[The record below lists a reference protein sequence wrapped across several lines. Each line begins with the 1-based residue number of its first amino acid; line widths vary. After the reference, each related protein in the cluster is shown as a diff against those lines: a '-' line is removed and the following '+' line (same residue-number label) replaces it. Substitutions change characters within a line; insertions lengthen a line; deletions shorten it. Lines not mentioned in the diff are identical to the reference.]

1 MSFYENTLKNMN
13 KAAKLMKLDPETL
26 DTLSHPQKTMV
37 VTLPVRMD
45 NGKMEYFE
53 AYRVQHN
60 ELRGPFKGG
69 FRYFPAV
76 DLDEIK
82 ALATEMT
89 FKCAVVG
96 IPYGGGKGGVCCNA
110 KEMSE
115 GELERLTRKY
125 VQAVYQI
132 IGPEHDIPA
141 PDMYTNAQIMAWFMD
156 EYSRLVNQYSPGVV
170 TGKPIEVGGSLG
182 RGTATAQGG
191 AYVLE
196 ELMKL
201 KKMDPNKTKVVIQG
215 FGNAGSFAAEIL
227 HSMGYIIVGVSD
239 SKGGLYNEKGMDPF
253 CIVKSKKEKGSV
265 TNCNEGKVVKPGEI
279 LEKPCDVLVLAAMEN
294 QVTEENM
301 KKIKAKII
309 LELAN
314 GPTTAE
320 ADEHLSKKGVVIIP
334 DILAN
339 AGGVT
344 VSYFEWLQNHV
355 QYYWSLE
362 EIHEKLKRI
371 MIDSFKRVLDFQQKH
386 KCTMRMAAY
395 ISAFDR
401 LEKALKLRGSGAHL
415 RCKVYQKSN
424 A

>member
-1 MSFYENTLKNMN
+1 MNFYENTLKNMN
-13 KAAKLMKLDPETL
+13 KAAKIMHLDPETL
-26 DTLSHPQKTMV
+26 GTLSYPQKTLI

-45 NGKMEYFE
+45 DGHMEYFE
-53 AYRVQHN
+53 GYRVQHS

-69 FRYFPAV
+69 FRYLPSV
-76 DLDEIK
+76 NLDEIK
-82 ALATEMT
+82 ALATEMS
-89 FKCAVVG
+89 FKCAVAG

-132 IGPEHDIPA
+132 IGPNHDIPA
-141 PDMYTNAQIMAWFMD
+141 PDMYTNAQMMAWFMD

-182 RGTATAQGG
+182 RNTATAQGG

-196 ELMKL
+196 EYMKRNDM
-201 KKMDPNKTKVVIQG
+201 KAEGTKVIVQG

-227 HSMGYIIVGVSD
+227 HGMGFTIVGVSD
-239 SKGGLYNEKGMDPF
+239 SKGGLYNENGMDPF
-253 CIVKSKKEKGSV
+253 CIAKSKKEKGSV
-265 TNCNEGKVVKPGEI
+265 VNCNEGKVVEPMDI
-279 LEKPCDVLVLAAMEN
+279 LEKPCDILVLAAMEN
-294 QVTEENM
+294 QVTEANM
-301 KKIKAKII
+301 KNIKAKII

-314 GPTTAE
+314 GPTIAE
-320 ADEHLSKKGVVIIP
+320 ADEYLSKNGVVIIP

-344 VSYFEWLQNHV
+344 VSYFEWLQN
-355 QYYWSLE
+355 QQAYYWPLE
-362 EIHEKLKRI
+362 EIQVKLKRAMLEALVRI
-371 MIDSFKRVLDFQQKH
+371 LDFQNEH
-386 KCTMRMAAY
+386 KCTMREAAY

-401 LEKALKLRGSGAHL
+401 MEKALKLRGSGAHL
-415 RCKVYQKSN
+415 RCKVYNK
-424 A
+424 

>member
-1 MSFYENTLKNMN
+1 MSFYENTLKNMT
-13 KAAKLMKLDPETL
+13 KAAKLMTLDQETL
-26 DTLSHPQKTMV
+26 DSLSQPEKTLM

-45 NGKMEYFE
+45 DGQMKYFE
-53 AYRVQHN
+53 AYRVQHSG
-60 ELRGPFKGG
+60 LRGPFKGG
-69 FRYFPAV
+69 IRYFPQV

-96 IPYGGGKGGVCCNA
+96 IPYGGGKGGVCCDT
-110 KEMSE
+110 KKMSE

-125 VQAVYQI
+125 VQAIYQI
-132 IGPEHDIPA
+132 IGPDHDIPA
-141 PDMYTNAQIMAWFMD
+141 PDMYTTPQMMAWFMD
-156 EYSRLVNQYSPGVV
+156 EYSRLVSQYRPGVV

-191 AYVLE
+191 SYVLE
-196 ELMKL
+196 EYMKNHNL
-201 KKMDPNKTKVVIQG
+201 DPKSTKVVIQG
-215 FGNAGSFAAEIL
+215 FGNAGKYAAEIL
-227 HSMGYIIVGVSD
+227 HGMGYIITGISD
-239 SKGGLYNEKGMDPF
+239 SKGGVYSEAGLDPQCIDKAKNEKGTVQACNLGTP
-253 CIVKSKKEKGSV
+253 V
-265 TNCNEGKVVKPGEI
+265 TNEAL

-294 QVTEENM
+294 QITEENM
-301 KKIKAKII
+301 AKIKAKII

-320 ADEHLSKKGVVIIP
+320 ADEFLTKNGTVVIP

-344 VSYFEWLQNHV
+344 VSYFEWLQNHLM
-355 QYYWSLE
+355 YYWPIE
-362 EIHEKLKRI
+362 EVQTKLKRV
-371 MIDSFKRVLDFQQKH
+371 MIESLNRLLSFQQQH

-401 LEKALKLRGSGAHL
+401 LDKTKKLRGSGAHL
-415 RCKVYQKSN
+415 RCKLYHQ
-424 A
+424 

>member
-13 KAAKLMKLDPETL
+13 KAAKIMKLDSETL
-26 DTLSHPQKTMV
+26 EVLSHPQKTLM

-45 NGKMEYFE
+45 DGRMEYFD

-69 FRYFPAV
+69 VRYLPSV
-76 DLDEIK
+76 NLDEIK

-89 FKCAVVG
+89 FKCAVAG

-110 KEMSE
+110 KTMSE

-132 IGPEHDIPA
+132 IGPNHDIPA
-141 PDMYTNAQIMAWFMD
+141 PDMYTTPQMMAWFMD
-156 EYSRLVNQYSPGVV
+156 EYSRLVSQYSPGVV

-196 ELMKL
+196 AYMKRHDI
-201 KKMDPNKTKVVIQG
+201 KTEGTKVIIQG
-215 FGNAGSFAAEIL
+215 FGNAGSYAAEIL
-227 HSMGYIIVGVSD
+227 HGMGFTITGVSD
-239 SKGGLYNEKGMDPF
+239 SKGGLYNNDGMDPF
-253 CIVKSKKEKGSV
+253 CIAKSKKEKGSV
-265 TNCNEGKVVKPGEI
+265 QNCDEGKACTNEEL
-279 LEKPCDVLVLAAMEN
+279 LEKPCDILVLAAMEN
-294 QVTEENM
+294 QVNEKNADH
-301 KKIKAKII
+301 IKANII

-320 ADEHLSKKGVVIIP
+320 ADEHLAKKGVVIIP

-339 AGGVT
+339 SGGVT
-344 VSYFEWLQNHV
+344 VSYFEWLQN
-355 QYYWSLE
+355 QQAYYWPLE
-362 EIHEKLKRI
+362 EVEMKLKRA
-371 MIDSFKRVLDFQQKH
+371 MIEALVRILDFQNEY
-386 KCTMRMAAY
+386 KCTMREAAY

-401 LEKALKLRGSGAHL
+401 LDKARKLRGSGAHL
-415 RCKVYQKSN
+415 RCKVYHN
-424 A
+424 

>member
-13 KAAKLMKLDPETL
+13 KSAKIMHLDPETL
-26 DTLSHPQKTMV
+26 NTLSYPQKTMIV
-37 VTLPVRMD
+37 SLPVRMD
-45 NGKMEYFE
+45 DGRMEYFE
-53 AYRVQHN
+53 AYRVQHS

-69 FRYFPAV
+69 FRYLPAV

-89 FKCAVVG
+89 FKCAVVN
-96 IPYGGGKGGVCCNA
+96 IPFGGGKGGVCCNA
-110 KEMSE
+110 KEMSD

-156 EYSRLVNQYSPGVV
+156 EYSRLVSQYSPGVV
-170 TGKPIEVGGSLG
+170 TGKPIDVGGSLG
-182 RGTATAQGG
+182 RDAATAQGG
-191 AYVLE
+191 IYVLE
-196 ELMKL
+196 EYMKRNEL
-201 KKMDPNKTKVVIQG
+201 DPKKTKVIIQG
-215 FGNAGSFAAEIL
+215 FGNAGRHAAEIM
-227 HSMGYIIVGVSD
+227 HGMGFTIVGVSD
-239 SKGGLYNEKGMDPF
+239 SKGGIYNVKGMDPF
-253 CIVKSKKEKGSV
+253 CIAESKSKKGSV
-265 TNCNEGKVVKPGEI
+265 VDCDEGKAVKPGEI

-301 KKIKAKII
+301 KNIKTKII

-320 ADEHLSKKGVVIIP
+320 ADEHLSKKGVVAIP

-355 QYYWSLE
+355 QYYWPE
-362 EIHEKLKRI
+362 EEVQAKLKRA
-371 MIDSFKRVLDFQQKH
+371 MMEALVRVLDFQQEH

-401 LEKALKLRGSGAHL
+401 LEKSLKLRGSGAHL
-415 RCKVYQKSN
+415 RCKVYNK
-424 A
+424 